1 MIREAIRAVTDRQ
14 TLSEQEAWA
23 AMGEIMDGGATPA
36 QIAAFITALRM
47 RGETVDEIA
56 GFARAMRERALRVI
70 PRVERLVDV
79 VGTGGDRVSTFNVST
94 TAAFVV
100 AGCGGYVAKH
110 GNRAVSRQCGSAD
123 VLEALG
129 VNIQVPPDVVQR
141 CIEDIGIGF
150 LFAPIYHAAMKHAAG
165 PRREIGI
172 RTVFNILGPLAN
184 PAGASSLL
192 VGTYDPSL
200 VRIMAEVLGELGVR
214 RALVVHGDGMDEVS
228 TLGPTQVA
236 ELRDGR
242 VQVRMIEPA
251 ALGVPPA
258 PADAVA
264 GGTPRQN
271 AEVTLAVLQGERGPA
286 RDLVVANAAAAL
298 VAAEL
303 AEDLPEGMALAA
315 RAIDSGAAYEK
326 LEELRVHTRAAEA
339 AGGAEGAVRS
349 P

>member
-1 MIREAIRAVTDRQ
+1 MIREAIRAVADRR

-23 AMGEIMDGGATPA
+23 AMGEIMDGAATAA

-70 PRVERLVDV
+70 PRVDHLADV

-100 AGCGGYVAKH
+100 AGAGGYVAKH
-110 GNRAVSRQCGSAD
+110 GNRAVSRRSGAAD

-129 VNIQVPPDVVQR
+129 VNIQVPPETVQR

-184 PAGASSLL
+184 PAGASMLL
-192 VGTYDPSL
+192 VGTYDPAL
-200 VRIMAEVLGELGVR
+200 VRTMAEVLGELGVR

-228 TLGPTQVA
+228 TLGPTQIA

-242 VQVRMIEPA
+242 VSETVLDPSSLGIA
-251 ALGVPPA
+251 APPQEA
-258 PADAVA
+258 IA
-264 GGTPRQN
+264 GGTPQQN
-271 AEVTLAVLQGERGPA
+271 AEVTLAVLRGEAGPA
-286 RDLVVANAAAAL
+286 RDLVALNAAAAL

-303 AEDLPEGMALAA
+303 AGDLADGLALAA
-315 RAIDSGAAYEK
+315 RSIDSGAAYEK
-326 LEELRVHTRAAEA
+326 LEALRALTRAA
-339 AGGAEGAVRS
+339 
-349 P
+349 

>member
-1 MIREAIRAVTDRQ
+1 VIREAIRAVADRL
-14 TLSEQEAWA
+14 TLSEHEAWA
-23 AMGEIMDGGATPA
+23 AMGEIMDGQATPA

-70 PRVERLVDV
+70 PRTDRLVDV

-100 AGCGGYVAKH
+100 AGAGGYVAKH
-110 GNRAVSRQCGSAD
+110 GNRAVSRQSGSAD

-129 VNIQVPPDVVQR
+129 VDIQVAPEVVQR
-141 CIEDIGIGF
+141 CIEDLGIGF

-165 PRREIGI
+165 PRKEIGI

-200 VRIMAEVLGELGVR
+200 VRIMAEVLGELGIR
-214 RALVVHGDGMDEVS
+214 RAMVVHGDGMDEIS
-228 TLGPTQVA
+228 TMGPTLIG

-242 VQVRMIEPA
+242 VQVWTLEPSSVG
-251 ALGVPPA
+251 LTPPPPEA
-258 PADAVA
+258 IA
-264 GGTPRQN
+264 GGTPQQN
-271 AEVTLAVLQGERGPA
+271 AEVTLRVLRGEPGPA
-286 RDLVVANAAAAL
+286 RDLVVLNAAGAL

-303 AEDLPEGMALAA
+303 ADDIPEGMALAR

-326 LEELRVHTRAAEA
+326 LDALRVLTRAA
-339 AGGAEGAVRS
+339 
-349 P
+349 

>member
-1 MIREAIRAVTDRQ
+1 MIREAIRAVVDHRS
-14 TLSEQEAWA
+14 LSEQDAWA
-23 AMGEIMDGGATPA
+23 AMGEIMDGQATPA

-70 PRVERLVDV
+70 PRADRLIDL

-100 AGCGGYVAKH
+100 AGAGGYVAKH
-110 GNRAVSRQCGSAD
+110 GNRAVSRQSGSAD

-129 VNIQVPPDVVQR
+129 VNIQVSPAVVQR

-165 PRREIGI
+165 PRKEIGI

-192 VGTYDPSL
+192 VGTYDPAL
-200 VRIMAEVLGELGVR
+200 VRIMAEVLAELGVR
-214 RALVVHGDGMDEVS
+214 RAMVVHGDGMDEFS
-228 TLGPTQVA
+228 TLGPTQIA

-242 VQVRMIEPA
+242 VQVTMLDPA
-251 ALGVPPA
+251 SLGIASPA
-258 PADAVA
+258 PEAVA
-264 GGTPRQN
+264 GGTPQHN
-271 AEVTLAVLQGERGPA
+271 AEVAQSVLRGEMGPA
-286 RDLVVANAAAAL
+286 RDLVVLNAGAAL
-298 VAAEL
+298 VVGEL
-303 AEDLPEGMALAA
+303 AEDLREGTALAA

-326 LEELRVHTRAAEA
+326 LEALRVTTRAAQ
-339 AGGAEGAVRS
+339 AGGPGRG
-349 P
+349 

>member
-1 MIREAIRAVTDRQ
+1 VIREAIRAVVDRQ

-23 AMGEIMDGGATPA
+23 AMGEIMDGQATPT

-56 GFARAMRERALRVI
+56 GFARAMRERALRVV
-70 PRVERLVDV
+70 PRVERLIDV

-100 AGCGGYVAKH
+100 AGAGGYVAKH
-110 GNRAVSRQCGSAD
+110 GNRAVSKQSGAAD

-165 PRREIGI
+165 PRKEIGI

-192 VGTYDPSL
+192 VGTYDPAL

-214 RALVVHGDGMDEVS
+214 RALVVHGDGMDEMS

-236 ELRDGR
+236 DLRDGR
-242 VQVRMIEPA
+242 VHVTVIEPA
-251 ALGVPPA
+251 ALKMDSPPPEA
-258 PADAVA
+258 IA
-264 GGTPRQN
+264 GGTPQQN
-271 AEVTLAVLQGERGPA
+271 AEVTLSVLRGQPGPA
-286 RDLVVANAAAAL
+286 RDLVVLNAGAAL

-303 AEDLPEGMALAA
+303 VGDVHEGMALAS
-315 RAIDSGAAYEK
+315 RAIDTGAAYEK
-326 LEELRVHTRAAEA
+326 LEQLRLQTKAA
-339 AGGAEGAVRS
+339 
-349 P
+349 

>member
-1 MIREAIRAVTDRQ
+1 MIREAIRAVADHLP
-14 TLSEQEAWA
+14 LSEHEAWA
-23 AMGEIMDGGATPA
+23 AMGEIMDGAATPA

-47 RGETVDEIA
+47 RGETVEEIA

-70 PRVERLVDV
+70 PRVDHLTDV

-94 TAAFVV
+94 TTAFVV
-100 AGCGGYVAKH
+100 AGAGGYVAKH
-110 GNRAVSRQCGSAD
+110 GNRAVSRQSGAAD

-129 VNIQVPPDVVQR
+129 VNIGVPQETVQR

-184 PAGASSLL
+184 PAGASTLL

-228 TLGPTQVA
+228 TLGPTQIA

-242 VQVRMIEPA
+242 VSETVLDPSS
-251 ALGVPPA
+251 LGIAPPPQEA
-258 PADAVA
+258 IA
-264 GGTPRQN
+264 GGTPQQN
-271 AEVTLAVLQGERGPA
+271 AEVTLSVLRGEAGPA
-286 RDLVVANAAAAL
+286 RDLVALNAAAAL

-303 AEDLPEGMALAA
+303 AGDLEDGLALAA
-315 RAIDSGAAYEK
+315 RSIDSGAAYEK
-326 LEELRVHTRAAEA
+326 LEALRALTRDT
-339 AGGAEGAVRS
+339 GG
-349 P
+349 PP

>member
-1 MIREAIRAVTDRQ
+1 MIREAIRAIADRK

-23 AMGEIMDGGATPA
+23 AMGQIMDAGATPA

-56 GFARAMRERALRVI
+56 GFARAMRERALRVV
-70 PRVERLVDV
+70 PRVDRLIDV

-100 AGCGGYVAKH
+100 AGAGGYVAKH
-110 GNRAVSRQCGSAD
+110 GNRAVSRQSGSAD

-129 VNIQVPPDVVQR
+129 VNIQVSPEVVQR

-150 LFAPIYHAAMKHAAG
+150 LFAPVYHAAMKHAAG
-165 PRREIGI
+165 PRKEIGI

-184 PAGASSLL
+184 PAAASSLL

-214 RALVVHGDGMDEVS
+214 RALVVHGDGMDEIS
-228 TLGPTQVA
+228 TLGPTQIA

-242 VQVRMIEPA
+242 VHVRVVEPGS
-251 ALGVPPA
+251 LGVTPP
-258 PADAVA
+258 PPDAIA

-271 AEVTLAVLQGERGPA
+271 AEVTLEVLRGEPGPA
-286 RDLVVANAAAAL
+286 RDLVVVNAGAAL

-303 AEDLPEGMALAA
+303 AEDLRDGIHLAA
-315 RAIDSGAAYEK
+315 RAIDSGAAREK
-326 LEELRVHTRAAEA
+326 LEELRVTTRAA
-339 AGGAEGAVRS
+339 
-349 P
+349 